1 MRDETGCAAIMTG
14 TTTTISITSMP
25 PGATA
30 AVYPAKTISVGW
42 DDPRYDRTG
51 ATIVTGRSSDVPVA
65 IVTTPD
71 QLILSRHRET
81 YVVEFEHETAGNGR
95 AALCSISN
103 QSPWVWVDVVLLAP
117 KLVEALFAGLGW
129 PNSLWDWRQVPVDAP
144 VNWHD
149 NPEIW
154 CGYHSIIEGQP
165 DDETRARARVK

>member
-1 MRDETGCAAIMTG
+1 MRNSYSRCCRTLRAGMLELSFLLTGCALIMTG
-14 TTTTISITSMP
+14 STTTISITSMP

-30 AVYPAKTISVGW
+30 AVYPAKTISV
-42 DDPRYDRTG
+42 RYGDKDH
-51 ATIVTGRSSDVPVA
+51 AAAIVTRRSSDVPVA
-65 IVTTPD
+65 IVTTPN
-71 QLILSRHRET
+71 QLILSRHSGH
-81 YVVEFEHETAGNGR
+81 YAVEFENETAGNGR

-149 NPEIW
+149 NPEI
-154 CGYHSIIEGQP
+154 
-165 DDETRARARVK
+165 